1 MNAKSPKMTLSVPE
15 KTQIVVRPLQY
26 RDLEAIEALI
36 VQGQGQEI
44 SQRLVSIDRD
54 LRQVRSWYG
63 LRQFLSL
70 LPYSY
75 QKDRRIYVAERKQKI
90 LGLIQVSPFNRTET
104 TWRVERVL
112 VNTSIGQAGD
122 TPASLSVNDSLSE
135 LETLASQKEVGSQLL
150 RYCLE
155 NIWEART
162 WMLEVNVNDKH
173 NLALYRENGFQPL
186 AQMTY
191 WRLPA
196 PLIAKLAEQ
205 NFDLPNLLPIS
216 NAAAPLLYQL
226 DCVSMPPLLR
236 QIFDR
241 DVDDFKIGFI
251 EATINKVLQWLGRS
265 EEFKG
270 YIFEPQRKAAIG
282 YFQLKSYPSESNAY
296 QAKLTVNPA
305 YTWLYPELIVQ
316 MAQIAYKSATKFSQ
330 LEDLTCS
337 LPSLE
342 LVSADYQP
350 EREEFLNE
358 IGASPTEHTLLMS
371 RSVWHKIRETKR
383 LEGLQLSE
391 VLQGLKPSRTPIPS
405 RISLLKS
412 ELNNYQ
418 RLGHQDLFSTQ
429 PQDRDSVKEDSST
442 GSSKTPGEGHHA

>member
-1 MNAKSPKMTLSVPE
+1 MNINAKNAKMTLSIPE
-15 KTQIVVRPLQY
+15 KTQLIVRPLQY

-36 VQGQGQEI
+36 AQSQGQEI

-54 LRQVRSWYG
+54 LKQVRSWYG

-112 VNTSIGQAGD
+112 VNE
-122 TPASLSVNDSLSE
+122 NLSE

-191 WRLPA
+191 WRLPSQ
-196 PLIAKLAEQ
+196 LIAKLSQ
-205 NFDLPNLLPIS
+205 QSSDLPNLLPIS
-216 NAAAPLLYQL
+216 NADAPLLYQL

-241 DVDDFKIGFI
+241 DVHDFKTGFV
-251 EATINKVLQWLGRS
+251 ESTIVKILQWLGKT

-282 YFQLKSYPSESNAY
+282 YFQLRSYPDESHDY

-305 YTWLYPELIVQ
+305 YTWLYPELIVH
-316 MAQIAYKSATKFSQ
+316 MAQIAYKSAAKSSKID
-330 LEDLTCS
+330 DLTCS

-358 IGASPTEHTLLMS
+358 IGASPIEHTLLMS

-391 VLQGLKPSRTPIPS
+391 VLQGLKPARTPIPS
-405 RISLLKS
+405 RISVLKS
-412 ELNNYQ
+412 QSNRYQ

-429 PQDRDSVKEDSST
+429 PQDRDSSAEDNSTSS
-442 GSSKTPGEGHHA
+442 SSFNS

>member
-1 MNAKSPKMTLSVPE
+1 MKAKNAKMTLSIPE
-15 KTQIVVRPLQY
+15 KTQLIVRPLQY
-26 RDLEAIEALI
+26 RDLEAMEALI
-36 VQGQGQEI
+36 AQRKGQEI

-54 LRQVRSWYG
+54 LKQVSSWYG
-63 LRQFLSL
+63 LRQFLSI

-75 QKDRRIYVAERKQKI
+75 HKDRRIYVAEKKHKI

-112 VNTSIGQAGD
+112 VNDQ
-122 TPASLSVNDSLSE
+122 LSE
-135 LETLASQKEVGSQLL
+135 LETQASQKEVGSQLL

-162 WMLEVNVNDKH
+162 WMLEVNVNNKH
-173 NLALYRENGFQPL
+173 SLALYRENGFQPL

-191 WRLPA
+191 WRLPSQ
-196 PLIAKLAEQ
+196 LIAKLAQQ
-205 NFDLPNLLPIS
+205 NSDLPNLCPIS
-216 NAAAPLLYQL
+216 NADAPLLYQL

-241 DVDDFKIGFI
+241 DVHDFKTGFV
-251 EATINKVLQWLGRS
+251 EATIAKVLQWLGKN
-265 EEFKG
+265 EEFQG

-282 YFQLKSYPSESNAY
+282 YFKLKSYPDESNAY

-305 YTWLYPELIVQ
+305 YTWLYPELITQ
-316 MAQIAYKSATKFSQ
+316 MAQIAYKSAAKSPQ
-330 LEDLTCS
+330 ADDSTCS

-358 IGASPTEHTLLMS
+358 IGASPIEHTLLMS

-391 VLQGLKPSRTPIPS
+391 VLQGLKPARTPIPS
-405 RISLLKS
+405 RISVLRSKS
-412 ELNNYQ
+412 NNYQ
-418 RLGHQDLFSTQ
+418 RLGHQDLFANK
-429 PQDRDSVKEDSST
+429 PQDRDSPGEDNSS
-442 GSSKTPGEGHHA
+442 GSSSLNG

>member
-1 MNAKSPKMTLSVPE
+1 MTLSIPE
-15 KTQIVVRPLQY
+15 KTQLIVRPLQY
-26 RDLEAIEALI
+26 RDLEAIEALMAL
-36 VQGQGQEI
+36 GQGQEI

-54 LRQVRSWYG
+54 LKQVRSWYG
-63 LRQFLSL
+63 LRRFLSL
-70 LPYSY
+70 LPYSS

-112 VNTSIGQAGD
+112 VNE
-122 TPASLSVNDSLSE
+122 NLSE

-191 WRLPA
+191 WRLSSQ
-196 PLIAKLAEQ
+196 LIAKLSQ
-205 NFDLPNLLPIS
+205 QSSDLPNLLPIS
-216 NAAAPLLYQL
+216 NADAPLLYQL

-241 DVDDFKIGFI
+241 DVHDFKTGFV
-251 EATINKVLQWLGRS
+251 ESTIVKILQWLGKT
-265 EEFKG
+265 EDFKG
-270 YIFEPQRKAAIG
+270 YIFEPQRKASIG
-282 YFQLKSYPSESNAY
+282 YFQLRSYPDESHDY
-296 QAKLTVNPA
+296 HVTLTVNPA
-305 YTWLYPELIVQ
+305 YTWLYPELIVH
-316 MAQIAYKSATKFSQ
+316 MAQIAYKSAAKSS
-330 LEDLTCS
+330 EIDDLTCS

-391 VLQGLKPSRTPIPS
+391 VLQGLKPARTPIPS
-405 RISLLKS
+405 RISVLKS
-412 ELNNYQ
+412 KSNHYQ

-429 PQDRDSVKEDSST
+429 PQERDASAEDNST
-442 GSSKTPGEGHHA
+442 GSSSVNS

>member
-1 MNAKSPKMTLSVPE
+1 MNINAKNAKMTLSIPE
-15 KTQIVVRPLQY
+15 KTQLIVRPLQY

-36 VQGQGQEI
+36 AQSQGQEI

-54 LRQVRSWYG
+54 LKQVRSWYG

-75 QKDRRIYVAERKQKI
+75 QKDRRIYVAERKHKI

-112 VNTSIGQAGD
+112 VNE
-122 TPASLSVNDSLSE
+122 NLSE

-191 WRLPA
+191 WRLPSQ
-196 PLIAKLAEQ
+196 LIAKLSQ
-205 NFDLPNLLPIS
+205 QSSDLPNLLPIS
-216 NAAAPLLYQL
+216 NADAPLLYQL

-241 DVDDFKIGFI
+241 DVHDFKTGFV
-251 EATINKVLQWLGRS
+251 ESTIVKILQWLGKT

-282 YFQLKSYPSESNAY
+282 YFQLRSYPDESHDY

-305 YTWLYPELIVQ
+305 YTWLYPELIVH
-316 MAQIAYKSATKFSQ
+316 MAQIAYKSAAKSSKID
-330 LEDLTCS
+330 DLTCS

-358 IGASPTEHTLLMS
+358 IGASPIEHTLLMS

-391 VLQGLKPSRTPIPS
+391 VLQGLKPARTPIPS
-405 RISLLKS
+405 RISVLKS
-412 ELNNYQ
+412 QSNRYQ

-429 PQDRDSVKEDSST
+429 PQDRDSSAEDNSTSS
-442 GSSKTPGEGHHA
+442 SSFNS

>member
-1 MNAKSPKMTLSVPE
+1 MNINAKNAKMTLSIPE
-15 KTQIVVRPLQY
+15 KTQLIVRPLQY

-36 VQGQGQEI
+36 AQSQGQEI

-54 LRQVRSWYG
+54 LKQVRSWYG

-112 VNTSIGQAGD
+112 VNE
-122 TPASLSVNDSLSE
+122 NLSE

-191 WRLPA
+191 WRLPSQ
-196 PLIAKLAEQ
+196 LIAKLSQ
-205 NFDLPNLLPIS
+205 QSSDLPNLLPIS
-216 NAAAPLLYQL
+216 NADAPLLYQL

-241 DVDDFKIGFI
+241 DVHDFKIGFV
-251 EATINKVLQWLGRS
+251 ESTIVKILQWLGKT

-282 YFQLKSYPSESNAY
+282 YFQLRSYPDESHDY

-305 YTWLYPELIVQ
+305 YTWLYPELIVH
-316 MAQIAYKSATKFSQ
+316 MAQIAYKSAAKSSKID
-330 LEDLTCS
+330 DLTCS

-358 IGASPTEHTLLMS
+358 IGASPIEHTLLMS

-391 VLQGLKPSRTPIPS
+391 VLQGLKPARTPIPS
-405 RISLLKS
+405 RISVLKS
-412 ELNNYQ
+412 QSNRYQ

-429 PQDRDSVKEDSST
+429 PQDRDSSAEDNSTSS
-442 GSSKTPGEGHHA
+442 SSFNS

>member
-1 MNAKSPKMTLSVPE
+1 MNINAKNAKMTLSIPE
-15 KTQIVVRPLQY
+15 KTQLIVRPLQY

-36 VQGQGQEI
+36 AQSQGQEI

-54 LRQVRSWYG
+54 LKQVRSWYG

-75 QKDRRIYVAERKQKI
+75 QKDRRIYVAERKHKI

-112 VNTSIGQAGD
+112 VNE
-122 TPASLSVNDSLSE
+122 NLSE

-191 WRLPA
+191 WRLPSQ
-196 PLIAKLAEQ
+196 LIAKLSQ
-205 NFDLPNLLPIS
+205 QSSDLPNLLPIS
-216 NAAAPLLYQL
+216 NADAPLLYQL

-241 DVDDFKIGFI
+241 DVHDFKTGFV
-251 EATINKVLQWLGRS
+251 ESTIVKILQWLGKT

-282 YFQLKSYPSESNAY
+282 YFQLRSYPDESHDY

-305 YTWLYPELIVQ
+305 YTWLYPELIVH
-316 MAQIAYKSATKFSQ
+316 MAQIAYKSAAKSSKID
-330 LEDLTCS
+330 DLTCS

-358 IGASPTEHTLLMS
+358 IGASPIEHTLLMS

-391 VLQGLKPSRTPIPS
+391 VLQGLKPARTPIPS
-405 RISLLKS
+405 RISVLKS
-412 ELNNYQ
+412 QSNRYQ
-418 RLGHQDLFSTQ
+418 RSGHQDLFSTQ
-429 PQDRDSVKEDSST
+429 PQDRDSSAEDNSTSS
-442 GSSKTPGEGHHA
+442 SSFNS

>member
-1 MNAKSPKMTLSVPE
+1 MTLSVPE
-15 KTQIVVRPLQY
+15 KTQLIVRPLQY
-26 RDLEAIEALI
+26 RDLEAIEALMAL
-36 VQGQGQEI
+36 GQGQEI

-54 LRQVRSWYG
+54 LKQVRSWYG
-63 LRQFLSL
+63 LRRFLSL

-112 VNTSIGQAGD
+112 VNE
-122 TPASLSVNDSLSE
+122 NLSE

-191 WRLPA
+191 WRLSSQ
-196 PLIAKLAEQ
+196 LIAKLSQ
-205 NFDLPNLLPIS
+205 QSSDLPNLLPIS
-216 NAAAPLLYQL
+216 NADAPLLYQL

-241 DVDDFKIGFI
+241 DVHDFKTGFV
-251 EATINKVLQWLGRS
+251 ESTIVKILQWLGKT
-265 EEFKG
+265 EDFKG
-270 YIFEPQRKAAIG
+270 YIFEPQRKASIG
-282 YFQLKSYPSESNAY
+282 YFQLRSYPDESHNY
-296 QAKLTVNPA
+296 HVTLTVNPA
-305 YTWLYPELIVQ
+305 YTWLYPELIVH
-316 MAQIAYKSATKFSQ
+316 MAQIAYKSAAKSS
-330 LEDLTCS
+330 EIDDLTCS

-391 VLQGLKPSRTPIPS
+391 VLQGLKPARTPIPS
-405 RISLLKS
+405 RISVLKS
-412 ELNNYQ
+412 KSNHYQ

-429 PQDRDSVKEDSST
+429 PQERDASAEDNST
-442 GSSKTPGEGHHA
+442 GSSSVNS

>member
-1 MNAKSPKMTLSVPE
+1 
-15 KTQIVVRPLQY
+15 
-26 RDLEAIEALI
+26 
-36 VQGQGQEI
+36 
-44 SQRLVSIDRD
+44 
-54 LRQVRSWYG
+54 
-63 LRQFLSL
+63 
-70 LPYSY
+70 
-75 QKDRRIYVAERKQKI
+75 
-90 LGLIQVSPFNRTET
+90 
-104 TWRVERVL
+104 
-112 VNTSIGQAGD
+112 
-122 TPASLSVNDSLSE
+122 
-135 LETLASQKEVGSQLL
+135 
-150 RYCLE
+150 
-155 NIWEART
+155 
-162 WMLEVNVNDKH
+162 
-173 NLALYRENGFQPL
+173 
-186 AQMTY
+186 MTY
-191 WRLPA
+191 WRLPS
-196 PLIAKLAEQ
+196 PLIAKLAQ
-205 NFDLPNLLPIS
+205 QSSDLPNLLPIS
-216 NAAAPLLYQL
+216 NADAPLLYQL

-241 DVDDFKIGFI
+241 DVHDFKTGFI

-282 YFQLKSYPSESNAY
+282 YFQLKSYPNESNAY

-316 MAQIAYKSATKFSQ
+316 MAQIAYKSATKSSQ

-358 IGASPTEHTLLMS
+358 IGASEIEHTLLMS

-391 VLQGLKPSRTPIPS
+391 VLQGLKPARTPIPS
-405 RISLLKS
+405 RISVLKS
-412 ELNNYQ
+412 ELNNYP

-429 PQDRDSVKEDSST
+429 PQERDSGQEDSST
-442 GSSKTPGEGHHA
+442 SSSKTPGEGHHA

>member
-1 MNAKSPKMTLSVPE
+1 MTLSIPE
-15 KTQIVVRPLQY
+15 KTQLIVRPLQY
-26 RDLEAIEALI
+26 RDLEAMEDLI
-36 VQGQGQEI
+36 SQGQGQEI

-54 LRQVRSWYG
+54 LKQVRSWYG

-90 LGLIQVSPFNRTET
+90 LGLIQVSPCNRTET

-112 VNTSIGQAGD
+112 VNKNLA
-122 TPASLSVNDSLSE
+122 E
-135 LETLASQKEVGSQLL
+135 LKTLASQKEVGSQLL

-173 NLALYRENGFQPL
+173 KLALYRENGFQPL

-191 WRLPA
+191 WRLPS
-196 PLIAKLAEQ
+196 PLIAKLAQ
-205 NFDLPNLLPIS
+205 QDSNLPNLLPIS
-216 NAAAPLLYQL
+216 NADAPLLYQL

-241 DVDDFKIGFI
+241 DVHDFKTGFV
-251 EATINKVLQWLGRS
+251 ESTIIKILQWLGKS

-282 YFQLKSYPSESNAY
+282 YFQLKSYPDNSNTY
-296 QAKLTVNPA
+296 QAKLTVNAA

-316 MAQIAYKSATKFSQ
+316 MAQIAYQSAAKSSK

-358 IGASPTEHTLLMS
+358 LGASPIEHTLLMS

-391 VLQGLKPSRTPIPS
+391 VLQGLKPARTPIPS
-405 RISLLKS
+405 RISLMKS
-412 ELNNYQ
+412 QANNYQ
-418 RLGHQDLFSTQ
+418 RLGHKDLFSHKSS
-429 PQDRDSVKEDSST
+429 DRDSNEDNST
-442 GSSKTPGEGHHA
+442 GSSSVNSH

>member
-1 MNAKSPKMTLSVPE
+1 MNINAKNAKMTLSIPE
-15 KTQIVVRPLQY
+15 KTQLIVRPLQY

-36 VQGQGQEI
+36 AQSQGQEI

-54 LRQVRSWYG
+54 LKQVRSWYG

-75 QKDRRIYVAERKQKI
+75 QKDRRIYVAERKHKI

-112 VNTSIGQAGD
+112 VNE
-122 TPASLSVNDSLSE
+122 NLSE

-191 WRLPA
+191 WRLPSQ
-196 PLIAKLAEQ
+196 LIAKLSQ
-205 NFDLPNLLPIS
+205 QSSDLPNLLPIS
-216 NAAAPLLYQL
+216 NADAPLLYQL

-241 DVDDFKIGFI
+241 DVHDFKTGFV
-251 EATINKVLQWLGRS
+251 ESTIVKILQWLGKT

-282 YFQLKSYPSESNAY
+282 YFQLRSYPDESHDY

-305 YTWLYPELIVQ
+305 YTWLYPELIVH
-316 MAQIAYKSATKFSQ
+316 MAQIAYKSAAKSSKID
-330 LEDLTCS
+330 DLTCS

-391 VLQGLKPSRTPIPS
+391 VLQGLKPARTPIPS
-405 RISLLKS
+405 RISVLKS
-412 ELNNYQ
+412 QSNRYQ

-429 PQDRDSVKEDSST
+429 PQDRDSSAEDNSTSS
-442 GSSKTPGEGHHA
+442 SSFNS

>member
-1 MNAKSPKMTLSVPE
+1 MNINAKNAKMTLSIPE
-15 KTQIVVRPLQY
+15 KTQLIVRPLQY

-36 VQGQGQEI
+36 AQSQGQEI

-54 LRQVRSWYG
+54 LKQVRSWYG

-112 VNTSIGQAGD
+112 VNE
-122 TPASLSVNDSLSE
+122 NLSE

-191 WRLPA
+191 WRLPSQ
-196 PLIAKLAEQ
+196 LIAKLSQ
-205 NFDLPNLLPIS
+205 QSSDLPNLLPIS
-216 NAAAPLLYQL
+216 NADAPLLYQL

-241 DVDDFKIGFI
+241 DVHDFKIGFV
-251 EATINKVLQWLGRS
+251 EATINKILQWLGKT
-265 EEFKG
+265 EDFKG
-270 YIFEPQRKAAIG
+270 YIFEPQRKASIG
-282 YFQLKSYPSESNAY
+282 YFQLRSYPDESHDY
-296 QAKLTVNPA
+296 HVTLTVNPA
-305 YTWLYPELIVQ
+305 YTWLYPELIVH
-316 MAQIAYKSATKFSQ
+316 MAQIAYKSAAKSS
-330 LEDLTCS
+330 EIDDLTCS

-358 IGASPTEHTLLMS
+358 IGASPIEHTLLMS

-391 VLQGLKPSRTPIPS
+391 VLQGLKPARTPIPS
-405 RISLLKS
+405 RISVLKS
-412 ELNNYQ
+412 QSNRYQ
-418 RLGHQDLFSTQ
+418 RLGRQDLFSTQ
-429 PQDRDSVKEDSST
+429 PQDRDSSVEDNSTSS
-442 GSSKTPGEGHHA
+442 SSVNS

>member
-1 MNAKSPKMTLSVPE
+1 MTLSVPE
-15 KTQIVVRPLQY
+15 KTQLIVRPLQY
-26 RDLEAIEALI
+26 RDLEAIEALMAL
-36 VQGQGQEI
+36 GQGQEI

-54 LRQVRSWYG
+54 LKQVRSWYG

-75 QKDRRIYVAERKQKI
+75 QKDRRIYVAERKHKI

-112 VNTSIGQAGD
+112 VNE
-122 TPASLSVNDSLSE
+122 NLSE

-191 WRLPA
+191 WRLPSQ
-196 PLIAKLAEQ
+196 LIAKLSQ
-205 NFDLPNLLPIS
+205 QSSDLPNLLPIS
-216 NAAAPLLYQL
+216 NADAPLLYQL

-241 DVDDFKIGFI
+241 DVHDFKTGFV
-251 EATINKVLQWLGRS
+251 EATIVKILQWLGKS
-265 EEFKG
+265 EDFKG

-282 YFQLKSYPSESNAY
+282 YFQLRSYPDESNAY

-316 MAQIAYKSATKFSQ
+316 MAQIAYKSAAKSSKID
-330 LEDLTCS
+330 DLTCS

-358 IGASPTEHTLLMS
+358 IGASPIEHTLLMS

-391 VLQGLKPSRTPIPS
+391 VLQGLKPARTPIPS
-405 RISLLKS
+405 RISILKS
-412 ELNNYQ
+412 KSNHYQ
-418 RLGHQDLFSTQ
+418 RLAHQDLFSTQ
-429 PQDRDSVKEDSST
+429 SEDRDSSVEDNST
-442 GSSKTPGEGHHA
+442 SSSKRSGEGHHA

>member
-1 MNAKSPKMTLSVPE
+1 MNINAKNAKMTLSIPE
-15 KTQIVVRPLQY
+15 KTQLIVRPLQY

-36 VQGQGQEI
+36 AQSQGQEI

-54 LRQVRSWYG
+54 LKQVRSWYG

-112 VNTSIGQAGD
+112 VNE
-122 TPASLSVNDSLSE
+122 NLSE

-191 WRLPA
+191 WRLPSQ
-196 PLIAKLAEQ
+196 LIAKLSQ
-205 NFDLPNLLPIS
+205 QSSDLPNLLPIS
-216 NAAAPLLYQL
+216 NADAPLLYQL

-241 DVDDFKIGFI
+241 DVHDFKTGFV
-251 EATINKVLQWLGRS
+251 ESTIVKILQWLGKT

-282 YFQLKSYPSESNAY
+282 YFQLRSYSDESHDY

-305 YTWLYPELIVQ
+305 YTWLYPELIVH
-316 MAQIAYKSATKFSQ
+316 MAQIAYKSAAKSSKID
-330 LEDLTCS
+330 DLTCS

-358 IGASPTEHTLLMS
+358 IGASPIEHTLLMS

-391 VLQGLKPSRTPIPS
+391 VLQGLKPARTPIPS
-405 RISLLKS
+405 RISVLKS
-412 ELNNYQ
+412 QSNRYQ

-429 PQDRDSVKEDSST
+429 PQDRDSSAEDNSTSS
-442 GSSKTPGEGHHA
+442 SSFNS